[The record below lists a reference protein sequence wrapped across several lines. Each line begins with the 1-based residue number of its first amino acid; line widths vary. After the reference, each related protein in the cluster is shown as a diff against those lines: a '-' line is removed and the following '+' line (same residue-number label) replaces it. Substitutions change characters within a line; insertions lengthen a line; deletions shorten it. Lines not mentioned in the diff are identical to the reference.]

1 MDPNQ
6 KHTVL
11 PAKTIDE
18 VLVQLDD
25 IIDQTVASNNLLCA
39 FAYIYRRTTQK
50 IKDAMEADRFEDAKR
65 MEKLDVTFANL
76 YIQAFHSFQFSKKI
90 PSSWEYSF
98 KAINQR
104 ISLVQHIL
112 LGMNAHINLDLSV
125 AAASIAKGKEIIE
138 LKNDFM
144 IVNNILAE
152 MTDMMQKELGKVS
165 KIMNLLDI
173 FGFRKDEKI
182 INFSIK
188 KARDFAWLNAMELA
202 IMDDKGRNNRIEEI
216 DIRVLELSK
225 MIKTPPVKLLA
236 LILKII
242 SLFEIKDPKKVIEKM
257 NNA

>member
-1 MDPNQ
+1 MDLNHIQ
-6 KHTVL
+6 KVPL
-11 PAKTIDE
+11 AQTIDE

-25 IIDQTVASNNLLCA
+25 IIDQTIAGNNFLCA

-50 IKDAMEADRFEDAKR
+50 IKDGIEADRFEDAKR
-65 MEKLDVTFANL
+65 MEKLDVSFANL
-76 YIQAFHSFQFSKKI
+76 YIQTYHNFQKSKKV
-90 PSSWEYSF
+90 SLSWEFSF
-98 KAINQR
+98 KAKNES

-125 AAASIAKGKEIIE
+125 AAASVAEGKDIIE

-144 IVNNILAE
+144 IVNSILAE

-173 FGFRKDEKI
+173 FGFRKDEKV

-202 IMDDKGRNNRIEEI
+202 IMNENSRAGRIEEI

-225 MIKTPPVKLLA
+225 MIKNPPGKLLTFT
-236 LILKII
+236 LKFI
-242 SLFEIKDPKKVIEKM
+242 SLFEIKDPQKIIDKM